1 MSISLWVTPVRDEL
15 LTYYEREL
23 TYLRQMGAD
32 FAEKY
37 PKVASRLMLE
47 PTRCED
53 PHVERLIEAAAFLAA
68 RVHLKID
75 DEFPEI
81 TEALLTVLYPH
92 YIRPI
97 PSMTV
102 AQFHLDPEQ
111 GKLAGGLPI
120 PRGSMLYSKPVE
132 GYPCKFRTCYD
143 TTLWPLAIAE
153 AQWLTP
159 DRLRPAI
166 KASDAVAAL
175 RVELSCLPDAD
186 FGNMQL
192 RFLRFY
198 LNGESNLVHALY
210 ELLCNNGTQILIRDL
225 APNSRKPPVVL
236 PASSLRPVGFADEEA
251 LLPYPRHSFSG
262 YRLLQEYFS
271 FPEKFFFL
279 DLTGLE
285 TLETVG
291 FGPRVEVIFL
301 ISNFERAERGQMLE
315 LNVSAK
321 TLGLGCSPVI
331 NLFPL
336 TAEPILLDQTD
347 FEYPV
352 VPDVRRRH
360 GLEIFSIDDVISP
373 DRDTRQ
379 VVQFEPFYRFRH
391 ASSRQEKRQ
400 QAFWYASRRPSRR
413 RNDQGTEVFLSLM
426 DLTGRPMRPDVDT
439 VTVHCTCS
447 NRDLP
452 YRLPLGN
459 ETGDFELEGLGAVKR
474 IVSLRKP
481 TATVRPPTGK
491 GVLWRL
497 VSHLSLNYLS
507 LVEEGKGAL
516 TEILRLYN
524 FSESAF
530 HEKQIAGLL
539 NLKSQRHVADRSK
552 SNLMR
557 SSTSAAES
565 TCSPASSNIFLDC
578 TLPLTALVS
587 CWHGRGSERSLYGNG
602 RHERGRRFCCEA
614 NAGPVGT

>member
-1 MSISLWVTPVRDEL
+1 MRDEL

-37 PKVASRLMLE
+37 PKVASRLLLE
-47 PTRCED
+47 PNRCED

-81 TEALLTVLYPH
+81 SEALLTVLYPH

-102 AQFHLDPEQ
+102 VQFHLDPEQ
-111 GKLAGGLPI
+111 GKLSGGLPI
-120 PRGSMLYSKPVE
+120 PRGSMLYSRPIE
-132 GYPCKFRTCYD
+132 GHPCKFRTCYD
-143 TTLWPLAIAE
+143 TTLWPLSIAE

-166 KASDAVAAL
+166 KAAEAAAAL
-175 RVELSCLPDAD
+175 RVEVTCLPDAD
-186 FGNMQL
+186 FSKMQMRSL
-192 RFLRFY
+192 RFH

-210 ELLCNNGTQILIRDL
+210 ELLCNSCTQILIRDL
-225 APNSRKPPVVL
+225 TPNSRKLPVVL
-236 PASSLRPVGFADEEA
+236 PASSLRSVGFEDDEA

-262 YRLLQEYFS
+262 YRLLQEYFT

-279 DLTGLE
+279 DLNGLE
-285 TLETVG
+285 ALEKAG
-291 FGPRVEVIFL
+291 FGPRVEIIFL
-301 ISNFERAERGQMLE
+301 ISSFERAERSQMLE

-360 GLEIFSIDDVISP
+360 ALEIFSIDDVISP
-373 DRDTRQ
+373 DRDTHQ
-379 VVQFEPFYRFRH
+379 ILQFEPFYRFRH
-391 ASSRQEKRQ
+391 ASSRQQKRQ
-400 QAFWYASRRPSRR
+400 QAFWYASRRPSQR
-413 RNDQGTEVFLSLM
+413 RNDEGTEVFLSLM

-439 VTVHCTCS
+439 ITVHCTCS

-459 ETGDFELEGLGAVKR
+459 EAGDFELEGLGAVKR
-474 IVSLRKP
+474 IVALRKP

-497 VSHLSLNYLS
+497 ISHLSLNYLS
-507 LVEEGKGAL
+507 LVDEGKDAL

-539 NLKSQRHVADRSK
+539 ALKSHRHFARV
-552 SNLMR
+552 
-557 SSTSAAES
+557 
-565 TCSPASSNIFLDC
+565 I
-578 TLPLTALVS
+578 
-587 CWHGRGSERSLYGNG
+587 SENG
-602 RHERGRRFCCEA
+602 IGFVRGRQVEIEFDEEQYVGGGVYLFASVLEHFLGLYASINSFSQLLARTRQRKELLRQWPPR
-614 NAGPVGT
+614 AGQAILL